1 MPRRHQL
8 TLLLCVPAALIGCE
22 SMQTTQSGASD
33 TEKAQS
39 APAKPGAKDKNLP
52 SVLER
57 VAFRTL
63 KSGNPRTAASMYRRV
78 LEMEPKRRSAQIGL
92 ADALVIL
99 GEHGNAASIY
109 RMALA
114 ADPGDSTVRG
124 KLGRTLLSLN
134 KPREAL
140 GLISQ
145 SASGRQTADILNN
158 IGVAYLLMQDHAKAQ
173 QYFQRAY
180 SSRPE
185 NLGLRNNLAV
195 SFAMVGDSG
204 KALRIFEQ
212 PGGAEVSQPHFRR
225 NLALVRAMDKGRRI
239 IDGAQLALFAFG
251 SDTGPFVVAGVRA
264 GDVGAAPAT
273 PRTRMAAARSATPE
287 RAASRPGAIAN
298 RVQVPP
304 RAGQTRQLA
313 QTDVQTQALAPPP
326 ADPPPM
332 TAQPMAPP
340 RSSRP
345 NIKPAAS
352 DPPLPVAAPAKMVK
366 KMAHSAA
373 KSGQFRVQLGAFRN
387 QRNARAAGN
396 RVLKAASGLVERI
409 VLALAESSDGGTIF
423 RLQTEATTTRAEA
436 DALCAKLKARS
447 IGCFVVTASKG

>member
-1 MPRRHQL
+1 MPRRHPL

-33 TEKAQS
+33 SEQAQS

-63 KSGNPRTAASMYRRV
+63 KSGNPRTAAAMYRRV

-109 RMALA
+109 RIALA

-145 SASGRQTADILNN
+145 SASGRQSADILNN

-180 SSRPE
+180 NSRPE

-239 IDGAQLALFAFG
+239 DGAQLALFAFG

-264 GDVGAAPAT
+264 GDSSAAPAS
-273 PRTRMAAARSATPE
+273 PRTRMAAARSVAPE
-287 RAASRPGAIAN
+287 VAASRPSAAAKP
-298 RVQVPP
+298 VQGPS
-304 RAGQTRQLA
+304 RAPQGRQLA
-313 QTDVQTQALAPPP
+313 QTDVQTQSLAPPP
-326 ADPPPM
+326 ANPPPM

-340 RSSRP
+340 RSQRP
-345 NIKPAAS
+345 SIKPAAS
-352 DPPLPVAAPAKMVK
+352 DPPAVVPAPAKMVK
-366 KMAHSAA
+366 KMTHGAA

-409 VLALAESSDGGTIF
+409 VLALVESSDGGTIF